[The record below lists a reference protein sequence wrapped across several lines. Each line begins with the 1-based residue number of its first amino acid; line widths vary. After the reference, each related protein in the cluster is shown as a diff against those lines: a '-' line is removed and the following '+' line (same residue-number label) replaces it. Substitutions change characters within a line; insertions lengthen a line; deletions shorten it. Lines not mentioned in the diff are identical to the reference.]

1 MTYQSFLKS
10 KAITAPAVGFE
21 PCEDLLPT
29 QLFDF
34 QRDCVKWA
42 SRRGRAALFEDC
54 GLGKTPQQLAWADQV
69 SSQDHNVLI
78 LAPLCVTQQTVKEG
92 QKFGIT
98 VHPCNE
104 QADVQCGINITNY
117 EKLHR
122 FVPEAFGGIV
132 LDESSILKSYDGKT
146 RTQIIE
152 SFVRTPYKLACTAT
166 PAPNDFMELGNH
178 AEFLGVMSRV
188 EMLAT
193 FFVHDGGDTSK
204 WRLKG
209 HAESEFWKWLCSWA
223 VNIRKPSDLGYAD
236 GGFQLPP
243 LNLIEH
249 VVESKQA
256 MTGYLFTLPASTL
269 AERRDARR
277 ASIGDRVS
285 ECCGLIN
292 TEKWAIWCELN
303 DEQDELEKA
312 FGKNC
317 VSIRGTTSDEDRI
330 KFEREWREGS
340 IQILISKP
348 SIFGF
353 GMNWQH
359 CQNVVFL
366 GISDSYETFYQA
378 VRRFWRFGQTKPV
391 NAHII
396 ISELEGAVLANIKR
410 KEADARRL
418 ADEMI
423 RHMADISSV
432 AIKGSVRETEEY
444 NPRKKMKL
452 PAFI

>member
-1 MTYQSFLKS
+1 MANAYQSFLKS

-21 PCEDLLPT
+21 PCEDLLPS

-69 SSQDHNVLI
+69 SAQDHNVLI

-269 AERRDARR
+269 AERRDARK
-277 ASIGDRVS
+277 ASIGERVEVAAELAASNNEQWVFFCNLNAES
-285 ECCGLIN
+285 EALTKRIGA
-292 TEKWAIWCELN
+292 TEISGSTPE
-303 DEQDELEKA
+303 DERERIAAGFLD
-312 FGKNC
+312 G
-317 VSIRGTTSDEDRI
+317 SIRCVVT
-330 KFEREWREGS
+330 KGS
-340 IQILISKP
+340 LW
-348 SIFGF
+348 GW
-353 GMNWQH
+353 GMNLQCCH
-359 CQNVVFL
+359 NMACVGL
-366 GISDSYETFYQA
+366 SDSYEEFYQ
-378 VRRFWRFGQTKPV
+378 VVQS
-391 NAHII
+391 I
-396 ISELEGAVLANIKR
+396 LALRPN
-410 KEADARRL
+410 
-418 ADEMI
+418 
-423 RHMADISSV
+423 
-432 AIKGSVRETEEY
+432 
-444 NPRKKMKL
+444 
-452 PAFI
+452 